1 MLVQKDISLVFIAH
15 LKPDLLCF
23 GSFRLDLY
31 ADLCIFKMMDVDGGH
46 LELRGQDDHK
56 TLK

>member
-1 MLVQKDISLVFIAH
+1 MLVQKDVSLVFIAH

-23 GSFRLDLY
+23 GSFMLDLY
-31 ADLCIFKMMDVDGGH
+31 TDLCIFKMVDGGH
-46 LELRGQDDHK
+46 LGLRGQAEPK